1 MRLRREAWDPRT
13 RLSDAESEK
22 EEEGGVERTRD
33 GDSAKTWR
41 LAALDR
47 QRGPHRVDDRR
58 GGDFGA
64 DILR

>member
-1 MRLRREAWDPRT
+1 MHSFSLKKSITYYSENQ
-13 RLSDAESEK
+13 SEK